1 MDTKVQA
8 ILRAGG
14 ICAFLGAT
22 SLTAFYGWYKAVS
35 IPLAEASLMQL
46 NFTEAPAEI
55 ELTPDSV
62 NNMLEQAQIFEFSR
76 NLALAQPTDLPIE
89 VRLAPTLFP
98 DADLP
103 QNNLQSAITTD
114 VTEVAPIV
122 EQDPNVK
129 NVSLSQGSNI
139 TQMLVDAGVE
149 TSDVWAMVDAMKPVY
164 SPNKIPADKDFQLI
178 WKDVPAENGNIASEF
193 STMRFVIN
201 AKTSV
206 EVVRQDDGSFLAS
219 KIERPTVKQTLRGD
233 ATITSSLYEAGQS
246 AGIPQSTLSK
256 LFRTFSWDIDFER
269 DVKEGDK
276 FSVLYE
282 CEFDQETGERLNC
295 DDILYST
302 ITVGNSKKSLYS
314 FTHKDGKT
322 KFYSEKGFA
331 AQKQFLRTPISMD
344 RARISSKYGYRK
356 HPTLGYSKMHSGT
369 DFAAPTGTPIYAAS
383 DGKITIRS
391 RRGSAGNMVEIV
403 HGKYKTI
410 YMHMS
415 RFASGQ
421 RVGSQVKQGDVIGYV
436 GTTGRSTGPHLH
448 YELRL
453 TSNGQALNSLKVTP
467 VSSGGLA
474 ADEAKAF
481 QTHRK
486 QLEARYAAT
495 QPNYIPNEEDIK
507 TAVLN
512 GTIIPEVIDIPAEV
526 EADENERPLSEIE
539 VRPRPADLG

>member
-1 MDTKVQA
+1 MDTKIQA

-35 IPLAEASLMQL
+35 IPLAEASLMLL

-76 NLALAQPTDLPIE
+76 NLALAQPSNLPIE

-98 DADLP
+98 DDDLP
-103 QNNLQSAITTD
+103 QDDNQSTTQK
-114 VTEVAPIV
+114 TEIAPIV
-122 EQDPNVK
+122 TQDPNIVD
-129 NVSLSQGSNI
+129 VSLTQGSNI
-139 TQMLVDAGVE
+139 TQMLVDAGIE
-149 TSDVWAMVDAMKPVY
+149 TSDVWTMVDAMKPVY
-164 SPNKIPADKDFQLI
+164 SPNRIPAGKEFQLI
-178 WKDVPAENGNIASEF
+178 WKDIPSQDGTTSREF
-193 STMRFVIN
+193 STMRFAID

-206 EVVRQDDGSFLAS
+206 DVIRQDDGSFQAM
-219 KIERPTVKQTLRGD
+219 KIERPTVKQILRGD
-233 ATITSSLYEAGQS
+233 ATITSSLYVAGQD
-246 AGIPQSTLSK
+246 AGIPSSTLSK
-256 LFRTFSWDIDFER
+256 LLRTFSWDIDFER
-269 DVKEGDK
+269 DVKVGDK
-276 FSVLYE
+276 FSVLYQ
-282 CEFDQETGERLNC
+282 CEFDQETGEKLSCN
-295 DDILYST
+295 DILYAT
-302 ITVGNSKKSLYS
+302 ITVGNNKKSLYS

-322 KFYSEKGFA
+322 KFYSEKGFS

-467 VSSGGLA
+467 VSSGGLSA
-474 ADEAKAF
+474 AEAKAF

-486 QLEARYAAT
+486 ELEARYTQT
-495 QPNYIPNEEDIK
+495 QPNFIPNSDDIK

-512 GTIIPEVIDIPAEV
+512 GTLAPEPIDIPEDDGV
-526 EADENERPLSEIE
+526 SENARPLSEII
-539 VRPRPADLG
+539 VQPRPSDLS

>member
-8 ILRAGG
+8 ILRAGS
-14 ICAFLGAT
+14 ICAFLGTT

-35 IPLAEASLMQL
+35 IPLAEASIAQL
-46 NFTEAPAEI
+46 NFTEAPADI

-62 NNMLEQAQIFEFSR
+62 NNMLEQARIFEFSR
-76 NLALAQPTDLPIE
+76 NLALAQPTNLPIE

-98 DADLP
+98 DNDLP
-103 QNNLQSAITTD
+103 ADNNQFAITTQD
-114 VTEVAPIV
+114 TSIAPIV
-122 EQDPNVK
+122 KEDPNIK
-129 NVSLSQGSNI
+129 NVSLNQGSNI
-139 TQMLVDAGVE
+139 TQMLIDAGVAS
-149 TSDVWAMVDAMKPVY
+149 TDVWAMVEAMKPVY
-164 SPNKIPADKDFQLI
+164 SPNKIPAEKEFQLI
-178 WKDVPAENGNIASEF
+178 WKDTSSQNGINNREF
-193 STMRFVIN
+193 STMRFIIN

-206 EVVRQDDGSFLAS
+206 DVVRQDDGSFQAM
-219 KIERPTVKQTLRGD
+219 KIERPTVKQILRGD
-233 ATITSSLYEAGQS
+233 AAITSSLYEAGQS
-246 AGIPQSTLSK
+246 AGIPSSTLSK
-256 LFRTFSWDIDFER
+256 LLKTFSWDIDFER
-269 DVKEGDK
+269 DVKAGDK
-276 FSVLYE
+276 FSVLYQ
-282 CEFDQETGERLNC
+282 CEFDQETGERLSC

-314 FTHKDGKT
+314 FTHQDGKT
-322 KFYSEKGFA
+322 KFYSEKGFS

-344 RARISSKYGYRK
+344 RARISSKYGVRR

-453 TSNGQALNSLKVTP
+453 TATGEALNSLKVTP
-467 VSSGGLA
+467 VSSGGLSA
-474 ADEAKAF
+474 AEAKAF
-481 QTHRK
+481 QTHSK

-495 QPNYIPNEEDIK
+495 QPNYIPNADDIK

-512 GTIIPEVIDIPAEV
+512 GTIIPEEIEV
-526 EADENERPLSEIE
+526 TTSDEVGENERPLSEII
-539 VRPRPADLG
+539 VQPRPSDLS